1 MRERINVDW
10 SKTPLL
16 GATELLLERF
26 PVEKGKPLDLSH
38 VVLVTSTNTGGRR
51 LRESLALEI
60 LERGGTGLF
69 PPELWTPS
77 HFIRPAESENLAS
90 DMQCVALW
98 IRVLESVRMES
109 FSALF
114 PKLPEHRGFDWSMMQ
129 GQEIHGLRKVL
140 VQGGHTF
147 ASVPEVDCGLEYEQN
162 RWKDL
167 QRLEEIWIREI
178 QGNGLVDPIQ
188 QQHEMARNPKVPNG
202 MKEVYLL
209 GTTDLARIVEQTL
222 ENWMRQGVRVSV
234 VTFGPE
240 SATEDLF
247 DEWGRTTEAWSTY
260 AIGLKEDQLHLCL
273 DEEQEAEEI
282 GEKLSQAGE
291 LNGTGL
297 CVADANLLPM
307 MESVCKER
315 QLKTY
320 LPEGIPASRHAL
332 LDMLRTIWRLMQR
345 MDFHDVE
352 HLLRFNL
359 ISDWFSRE
367 FEVQRTTLFEQL
379 DKLRQERFPETLEA
393 LLENEKFLS
402 EKELVLIPGLKNLR
416 DRITQLKTGRFSEQI
431 THFLG
436 DLYAEVEITD
446 SQEKSILSHLAN
458 VIRGGISE
466 LDAMAA
472 KGQTLGAVQQF
483 GLLLDKL
490 SGENVPLPHDA
501 KALELQGWLEALW
514 EPSEELVLAGAQEGI
529 VPSSILQDPF
539 LPNTLR
545 EKLGL
550 MTNED
555 RHHRDAWQLAT
566 LQASRKQSGSLEI
579 YLAKFKVSG
588 EPMLPSRILLQGLRE
603 ELPGRV
609 EYLFGDVED
618 QRSRSAWECPEGL
631 KLRPQVPDLQKMSV
645 TAFSSYLKSPLLF
658 VLGRNAEDLDPKKSE
673 MDAANFGSLLHK
685 VLERFA
691 TNSQAKD
698 LTDEAAIKDAFQK
711 ELRSLCLKRFGASP
725 ALAIRAQIAVAEE
738 RLNLAATQQ
747 AIHAQQGWKILYAEK
762 RILDDLDATRN
773 TWLQIEAHDPDSQQR
788 RRVPISGVIDRIDF
802 NKERNQ
808 YCVID
813 YKTADN
819 GSLPFKT
826 HLSRSRSLLE
836 NLPDYSK
843 VELEE
848 KEFGWQDLQLP
859 LYSMWSRLKYP
870 QAEVFPAYFNLPS
883 TREHAGI
890 QMFEELDTEL
900 IESAK
905 ACAEGVLREILYHPE
920 ATMELRKKSLAPFE
934 EAFRRMIF
942 HAPEET
948 LVGGVS

>member
-16 GATELLLERF
+16 GATELLLEKF

-77 HFIRPAESENLAS
+77 HFIRPAASENLAS

-98 IRVLESVRMES
+98 IQVLESVRLES

-147 ASVPEVDCGLEYEQN
+147 ASVVEMDCGLEYEQN

-167 QRLEEIWIREI
+167 QKLEEIWIREI
-178 QGNGLVDPIQ
+178 QGNGLIDPIQ

-202 MKEVYLL
+202 IKEVYLL

-222 ENWMRQGVRVSV
+222 ENWTLQGVRVSV

-240 SATEDLF
+240 SAKEDLF
-247 DEWGRTTEAWSTY
+247 DDWGRTTECWSTY
-260 AIGLKEDQLHLCL
+260 AIGLRKEQLHLCL

-282 GEKLSQAGE
+282 GGKLSQAGE

-332 LDMLRTIWRLMQR
+332 LDMLRTVWRLMQR

-359 ISDWFSRE
+359 ISDWNSRE
-367 FEVQRTTLFEQL
+367 FAVQRRTLFEQL

-402 EKELVLIPGLKNLR
+402 DKELVLIPGLKNLR

-436 DLYAEVEITD
+436 DLYTEVEISD
-446 SQEKSILSHLAN
+446 SLEKSILSHLAN
-458 VIRGGISE
+458 AIRGGIAE
-466 LDAMAA
+466 LDALST

-514 EPSEELVLAGAQEGI
+514 EPAEDLVLAGAQEGI
-529 VPSSILQDPF
+529 VPSSILQDAF

-555 RHHRDAWQLAT
+555 RHQRDAWQLAT

-579 YLAKFKVSG
+579 YLAKFKASG
-588 EPMLPSRILLQGLRE
+588 EPTLPSRILLQGLRE
-603 ELPGRV
+603 ELPERV

-631 KLRPQVPDLQKMSV
+631 RLRPQVPDLQKMSV

-691 TNSQAKD
+691 RGETAHSE
-698 LTDEAAIKDAFQK
+698 DETVIRDTLQK
-711 ELRSLCLKRFGASP
+711 ELRNLCLQRFGSSP
-725 ALAIRAQIAVAEE
+725 SLAIRTQMKVAEE
-738 RLNLAATQQ
+738 RLNLAARQQ
-747 AIHAQQGWKILYAEK
+747 AEHARKGWRIIDAEK
-762 RILDDLDATRN
+762 RIHSEVDASGN
-773 TWLQIEAHDPDSQQR
+773 PLLQILALDSTKSQQQWI
-788 RRVPISGVIDRIDF
+788 PIHGMIDRIDF
-802 NKERNQ
+802 NQDRNQ

-813 YKTADN
+813 YKTSDK
-819 GSLPFKT
+819 GSTPFQT
-826 HLSRSRSLLE
+826 HLKKSRRLLE
-836 NLPDYSK
+836 ILPDYAK
-843 VELEE
+843 VEVEG
-848 KEFGWQDLQLP
+848 KEHGWQDLQLP
-859 LYSMWSRLKYP
+859 LYSLWNRCRHP
-870 QAEVFPAYFNLPS
+870 HAEVFPAYFNLPS
-883 TREHAGI
+883 TPDKAGI
-890 QMFEELDTEL
+890 QMFEELGEDL
-900 IESAK
+900 IESART
-905 ACAEGVLREILYHPE
+905 CAEGVLGEILYHPE

-934 EAFRRMIF
+934 EAFRRLIF
-942 HAPEET
+942 HAPKET
-948 LVGGVS
+948 LAGV